1 MMFVWIDYEQIVN
14 ILVYN
19 WIN

>member
-1 MMFVWIDYEQIVN
+1 MFVWIDYEQIVN